1 MASFRDILAERRKSG
16 AGLGSSLKT
25 AFTERAKEKLDPRNY
40 LFAKG
45 GMATAL
51 FPKLTGYKA
60 KLGTEKIKRN
70 VGSDSIAVEPV
81 IMKLDEL
88 NMQFRIVT
96 KNSMSLPGMA
106 RDMNIMRQN
115 IVKLVSRMKIKPATS
130 ADEFF
135 MDASRK
141 ESAYEQ
147 LFGSKSNSP
156 TAAGKSG
163 KSKGFLGNL
172 LGGGMSGFIQSIVTG
187 LLKGG
192 LLVVVAEGIGK
203 YITDPEFRKTV
214 NETVDKFMTNLF
226 GEEWAKNLLVG
237 LGALGLGFA
246 ALNTDLTSFAKGGWK
261 ILDSLLD
268 VLSIVAIGFRRLI
281 PFIWN
286 SIKLF
291 ARLAP
296 AIATILA
303 LVAPSN
309 RDTEED
315 QQMSAKREEM
325 GLKESVYSPEE
336 EAVRRKALE
345 ELKSLEESYTKREG
359 GKSFKGKFAPG
370 LQKNATEQRMDELRD
385 IIDPTRK
392 YDRAS
397 NSPTSMTFP
406 TANIGERAQIEEY
419 LGRKISDTEFGLLL
433 KAVYAESSRNK
444 SEYARVMAVILNR
457 TRTSGASIQDVIEE
471 PGQFEAVTG
480 LYNKTTKTWSGPSP
494 SYIRGPDS
502 KSLNMILDSTEELPG
517 VSKKLDSFTSA
528 NRKLYEKEGR
538 NAGFLD
544 KLLGRGGEQFGGTIF
559 ANGNYV
565 PSQALKNKRLP
576 VNTEPNSGGMLNDIS
591 TEFVNGFRGGMAGTT
606 NINNTTNNV
615 TKNDGGGATV
625 MASDGP
631 YNSDL
636 AKTFFGR

>member
-1 MASFRDILAERRKSG
+1 MASFKEILAERRKAG
-16 AGLGSSLKT
+16 AGIGSSLKT
-25 AFTERAKEKLDPRNY
+25 AFSERAKEKLDPRNY
-40 LFAKG
+40 LFTKG

-51 FPKLTGYKA
+51 FPKLAGYKA

-70 VGSDSIAVEPV
+70 VGGDSIAIEPV
-81 IMKLDEL
+81 IVKLDEL

-115 IVKLVSRMKIKPATS
+115 IVKLVSKLKVKPSTS

-135 MDASRK
+135 MNASRK

-147 LFGSKSNSP
+147 LFGGKSTSP
-156 TAAGKSG
+156 TAAGNRNNI
-163 KSKGFLGNL
+163 KGFFGNL
-172 LGGGMSGFIQSIVTG
+172 LSGGMSGFLKSVITG

-192 LLVVVAEGIGK
+192 LIIAVAEGIGK
-203 YITDPEFRKTV
+203 YITDPEFRDKI
-214 NETVDKFMTNLF
+214 NEVVDKFMTKLF

-246 ALNTDLTSFAKGGWK
+246 ALNTDIGSFAKGGFK
-261 ILDSLLD
+261 ILDMLLD
-268 VLSIVAIGFRRLI
+268 VLSIVAIGFGRLV
-281 PFIWN
+281 PFLRN
-286 SIKLF
+286 AVTLF
-291 ARLAP
+291 AKLSP

-303 LVAPSN
+303 LVTAAN
-309 RDTEED
+309 RDTDED
-315 QQMSAKREEM
+315 QQIAAKREEM
-325 GLKESVYSPEE
+325 GLKESIYSPEE
-336 EAVRRKALE
+336 EKIRRKALE
-345 ELKSLEESYTKREG
+345 ELKALEESNREG
-359 GKSFKGKFAPG
+359 GKAFKGKFTPG
-370 LQKNATEQRMDELRD
+370 LQKNATEQRKDELRD

-392 YDRAS
+392 YDRA

-406 TANIGERAQIEEY
+406 TARIGERMQIEEY

-444 SEYARVMAVILNR
+444 NEYARVMAVILNR

-480 LYNKTTKTWSGPSP
+480 LYNKTTKTWSGPSAN
-494 SYIRGPDS
+494 YLRGPDS
-502 KSLNMILDSTEELPG
+502 KSLNMILDSTQDLPN
-517 VSKKLDSFTSA
+517 VSKKIDSFTSA

-559 ANGNYV
+559 AHGNYV

-576 VNTEPNSGGMLNDIS
+576 VDQTPTTGSELNDLS
-591 TEFVNGFRGGMAGTT
+591 TEFMNNFRGGSGTT
-606 NINNTTNNV
+606 NVNNTTNNI
-615 TKNDGGGATV
+615 TNGDSGSGGAIL
-625 MASDGP
+625 AADGP

>member
-1 MASFRDILAERRKSG
+1 MASFKEILAERRKAG
-16 AGLGSSLKT
+16 AGIGSSLKT
-25 AFTERAKEKLDPRNY
+25 AFSERAKEKLDPRNY
-40 LFAKG
+40 LFTKG

-51 FPKLTGYKA
+51 FPKLAGYKA

-70 VGSDSIAVEPV
+70 VGGDSIAIEPV
-81 IMKLDEL
+81 IVKLDEL

-115 IVKLVSRMKIKPATS
+115 IVKLVSKLKVKPSTS

-135 MDASRK
+135 MNASRK

-147 LFGSKSNSP
+147 LFGGKSTSP
-156 TAAGKSG
+156 TAAGNRNNI
-163 KSKGFLGNL
+163 KGFFGNL
-172 LGGGMSGFIQSIVTG
+172 LSGGMSGFLKSVITG

-192 LLVVVAEGIGK
+192 LIIAVAEGIGK
-203 YITDPEFRKTV
+203 YITDPEFRDKV
-214 NETVDKFMTNLF
+214 NEVVDKFMTKLF

-246 ALNTDLTSFAKGGWK
+246 ALNTDLGSFAKGGFK
-261 ILDSLLD
+261 ILDVLLD

-281 PFIWN
+281 PFIWQAV
-286 SIKLF
+286 KLF

-296 AIATILA
+296 AVAAILA
-303 LVAPSN
+303 LVAAN
-309 RDTEED
+309 RDTDED

-325 GLKESVYSPEE
+325 GLKESIYSPEE
-336 EAVRRKALE
+336 EETRRKALE
-345 ELKSLEESYTKREG
+345 ELKALEESNREG
-359 GKSFKGKFAPG
+359 GKAFKGKFTPG
-370 LQKNATEQRMDELRD
+370 LQKNATEQRKDELRD

-392 YDRAS
+392 YDRA

-406 TANIGERAQIEEY
+406 TANLGERGQIEEY

-444 SEYARVMAVILNR
+444 NEYARVMAVILNR

-480 LYNKTTKTWSGPSP
+480 LYNKTTKTWSGPSAN
-494 SYIRGPDS
+494 YLRGPDS
-502 KSLNMILDSTEELPG
+502 KSLNMILDSTEDLPN

-538 NAGFLD
+538 NVGFLD

-559 ANGNYV
+559 AHGNYV

-576 VNTEPNSGGMLNDIS
+576 VDQTPTTGSYLNDLS
-591 TEFVNGFRGGMAGTT
+591 TEFMNNFRGESGTT
-606 NINNTTNNV
+606 NVNNTTNNI
-615 TKNDGGGATV
+615 TNGDSGSGGAIL
-625 MASDGP
+625 AADGP

>member
-25 AFTERAKEKLDPRNY
+25 AFSERAKEKLDPRNY

-115 IVKLVSRMKIKPATS
+115 IVKLVSKLKVKRATS

-147 LFGSKSNSP
+147 LFGSKSYSP
-156 TAAGKSG
+156 TAAGKAG
-163 KSKGFLGNL
+163 KDKGFLRNL
-172 LGGGMSGFIQSIVTG
+172 LGGGISSFIQSIVTG

-246 ALNTDLTSFAKGGWK
+246 ALNTDVGSLGKLGFKSLELLLMGLSLVGGGLK
-261 ILDSLLD
+261 KLGPYLLQA
-268 VLSIVAIGFRRLI
+268 V
-281 PFIWN
+281 
-286 SIKLF
+286 KLF

-303 LVAPSN
+303 LVGPTN
-309 RDTEED
+309 RDTDED
-315 QQMSAKREEM
+315 QQISAKREEM
-325 GLKESVYSPEE
+325 GLKDSVYSEEEE
-336 EAVRRKALE
+336 EARREALE
-345 ELKSLEESYTKREG
+345 ELKALESSTTGNDKG
-359 GKSFKGKFAPG
+359 ITGKFSPG
-370 LQKNATEQRMDELRD
+370 VYKSAKQQRIDELKD

-444 SEYARVMAVILNR
+444 NEYARVMAVILNR

-471 PGQFEAVTG
+471 PGQFESVTG
-480 LYNKTTKTWSGPSP
+480 LYNKTTKTWSGPSAN
-494 SYIRGPDS
+494 YTRGPDS

-544 KLLGRGGEQFGGTIF
+544 KLLGRGGEQFGGTVF

-576 VNTEPNSGGMLNDIS
+576 VYTEPNSGNVLNEMS
-591 TEFVNGFRGGMAGTT
+591 TEFMNSFRGGAGTT
-606 NINNTTNNV
+606 NVNNTTNNI
-615 TKNDGGGATV
+615 TKNDSGGGGAV
-625 MASDGP
+625 LAADGP

>member
-1 MASFRDILAERRKSG
+1 MASFKDILAERRKSG

-25 AFTERAKEKLDPRNY
+25 AFSERAKEKLDPRNY
-40 LFAKG
+40 LFTKG

-51 FPKLTGYKA
+51 FPKLAGYKA
-60 KLGTEKIKRN
+60 KIGTEKIKRN
-70 VGSDSIAVEPV
+70 VGNDSIAIEPV
-81 IMKLDEL
+81 IVKLDEL

-115 IVKLVSRMKIKPATS
+115 IVKLVSKLKVKPSTS

-135 MDASRK
+135 MNASRK

-147 LFGSKSNSP
+147 LFGGKSTSP
-156 TAAGKSG
+156 TAAGNRNNA
-163 KSKGFLGNL
+163 KGFFGNL
-172 LGGGMSGFIQSIVTG
+172 LSGGMSGFLQSVITG

-192 LLVVVAEGIGK
+192 LIIAVAEGIGK
-203 YITDPEFRKTV
+203 YITDPKFRDKV
-214 NETVDKFMTNLF
+214 NEVVDKFMSKLF

-246 ALNTDLTSFAKGGWK
+246 ALNTDLTSFAKGGFK
-261 ILDSLLD
+261 ILDVLLE
-268 VLSIVAIGFRRLI
+268 VLSIAAIGFRRLG
-281 PFIWN
+281 PFILKAVEWFA
-286 SIKLF
+286 KLS
-291 ARLAP
+291 P

-303 LVAPSN
+303 LVTAAN
-309 RDTEED
+309 RDTDED
-315 QQMSAKREEM
+315 QQMAAKREDM
-325 GLKESVYSPEE
+325 GLKESIYSPDEE
-336 EAVRRKALE
+336 ERRRKALE
-345 ELKSLEESYTKREG
+345 ELKTLEESNKEG
-359 GKSFKGKFAPG
+359 GKAFKGKFTPG
-370 LQKNATEQRMDELRD
+370 LQKNATEQRKDELRD

-406 TANIGERAQIEEY
+406 TARIGERMQIEEY

-444 SEYARVMAVILNR
+444 NEYARVMAVILNR
-457 TRTSGASIQDVIEE
+457 TRTSGASIQDVLEE

-480 LYNKTTKTWSGPSP
+480 LYNKTTKTWSGPSAN
-494 SYIRGPDS
+494 YLRGPDS
-502 KSLNMILDSTEELPG
+502 KSLNMILDSTQDLPN
-517 VSKKLDSFTSA
+517 VSKKIDSFTAA

-538 NAGFLD
+538 NASFLD

-559 ANGNYV
+559 AQGNYV

-576 VNTEPNSGGMLNDIS
+576 VDQTPTTGSTLNDMS
-591 TEFVNGFRGGMAGTT
+591 TEFINGFRGEAGTT
-606 NINNTTNNV
+606 NVNNTTNNI
-615 TKNDGGGATV
+615 TKNDSGSGGAIL
-625 MASDGP
+625 AADGP

>member
-1 MASFRDILAERRKSG
+1 MASFKEILAERRKAG
-16 AGLGSSLKT
+16 AGIGSSLKT
-25 AFTERAKEKLDPRNY
+25 AFSERAKEKLDPRNY
-40 LFAKG
+40 LFTKG

-51 FPKLTGYKA
+51 FPKLAGYKA

-70 VGSDSIAVEPV
+70 VGGDSIAIEPV
-81 IMKLDEL
+81 IVKLDEL

-115 IVKLVSRMKIKPATS
+115 IVKLVSKLKVKPSTS

-135 MDASRK
+135 MNASRK

-147 LFGSKSNSP
+147 LFGGKSISP
-156 TAAGKSG
+156 TAAGNRNNI
-163 KSKGFLGNL
+163 KGFFGNL
-172 LGGGMSGFIQSIVTG
+172 LSGGMSGFLKSVITG

-192 LLVVVAEGIGK
+192 LIIAVAEGIGK
-203 YITDPEFRKTV
+203 YITDPEFRDKI
-214 NETVDKFMTNLF
+214 NEVVDKFMTKLF

-246 ALNTDLTSFAKGGWK
+246 ALNTDIGSFAKGGFK
-261 ILDSLLD
+261 ILDMLLD
-268 VLSIVAIGFRRLI
+268 VLSIVAIGFGRLV
-281 PFIWN
+281 PFLRN
-286 SIKLF
+286 AVTLF
-291 ARLAP
+291 AKLSP

-303 LVAPSN
+303 LVTAAN
-309 RDTEED
+309 RDTDED
-315 QQMSAKREEM
+315 QQIAAKREEM
-325 GLKESVYSPEE
+325 GLKESIYSPEE
-336 EAVRRKALE
+336 EKIRRKALE
-345 ELKSLEESYTKREG
+345 ELKALEESNREG
-359 GKSFKGKFAPG
+359 GKAFKGKFTPG
-370 LQKNATEQRMDELRD
+370 LQKNATEQRKDELRD

-392 YDRAS
+392 YDRA

-406 TANIGERAQIEEY
+406 TARIGERMQIEEY

-444 SEYARVMAVILNR
+444 NEYARVMAVILNR

-480 LYNKTTKTWSGPSP
+480 LYNKTTKTWSGPSAN
-494 SYIRGPDS
+494 YLRGPDS
-502 KSLNMILDSTEELPG
+502 KSLNMILDSTQDLPN
-517 VSKKLDSFTSA
+517 VSKKIDSFTSA

-559 ANGNYV
+559 AHGNYV

-576 VNTEPNSGGMLNDIS
+576 VDQTPTTGSELNDLS
-591 TEFVNGFRGGMAGTT
+591 TEFMNNFRGGSGTT
-606 NINNTTNNV
+606 NVNNTTNNI
-615 TKNDGGGATV
+615 TNGDSGSGGAIL
-625 MASDGP
+625 AADGP

>member
-1 MASFRDILAERRKSG
+1 MASFKEILAERRKAG
-16 AGLGSSLKT
+16 AGIGSSLKT
-25 AFTERAKEKLDPRNY
+25 AFSERAKEKLDPRNY
-40 LFAKG
+40 LFTKG

-51 FPKLTGYKA
+51 FPKLAGYKA

-70 VGSDSIAVEPV
+70 VGGDSIAIEPV
-81 IMKLDEL
+81 IVKLDEL

-115 IVKLVSRMKIKPATS
+115 IVKLVSKLKVKPSTS

-135 MDASRK
+135 MNASRK

-147 LFGSKSNSP
+147 LFGGKSTSP
-156 TAAGKSG
+156 TAAGNRNNI
-163 KSKGFLGNL
+163 KGFFGNL
-172 LGGGMSGFIQSIVTG
+172 LSGGMSGFLKSVITG

-192 LLVVVAEGIGK
+192 LIIAVAEGIGK
-203 YITDPEFRKTV
+203 YITDPEFRDKI
-214 NETVDKFMTNLF
+214 NEVVDKFMTKLF

-246 ALNTDLTSFAKGGWK
+246 ALNTDIGSFAKGGFK
-261 ILDSLLD
+261 ILDMLLD
-268 VLSIVAIGFRRLI
+268 VLSIVAIGFGRLV
-281 PFIWN
+281 PFLRN
-286 SIKLF
+286 AVTLF
-291 ARLAP
+291 AKLSP

-303 LVAPSN
+303 LVTAAN
-309 RDTEED
+309 RDTDED
-315 QQMSAKREEM
+315 QQIAAKREEM
-325 GLKESVYSPEE
+325 GLKESIYSPEE
-336 EAVRRKALE
+336 EKIRRKALE
-345 ELKSLEESYTKREG
+345 ELKALEESNREG
-359 GKSFKGKFAPG
+359 GKAFKGKFTPG
-370 LQKNATEQRMDELRD
+370 LQKNATEQRKDELRD

-392 YDRAS
+392 YDRA

-406 TANIGERAQIEEY
+406 TAHLGERGQIEEY
-419 LGRKISDTEFGLLL
+419 LGRKISDIEFGLLL

-444 SEYARVMAVILNR
+444 NEYARVMAVILNR

-480 LYNKTTKTWSGPSP
+480 LYNKTTKTWSGPSAN
-494 SYIRGPDS
+494 YLRGPDS
-502 KSLNMILDSTEELPG
+502 KSLNMILDSTQDLPN
-517 VSKKLDSFTSA
+517 VSKKIDSFTSA

-559 ANGNYV
+559 AHGNYV

-576 VNTEPNSGGMLNDIS
+576 VDQTPTTGSELNDLS
-591 TEFVNGFRGGMAGTT
+591 TEFMNNFRGGSGTT
-606 NINNTTNNV
+606 NVNNTTNNI
-615 TKNDGGGATV
+615 TNGDSGSGGAIL
-625 MASDGP
+625 AADGP